1 MWTMLRALWAR
12 ILRLDE
18 RLTSFMHEYG
28 PALLRVS
35 LSLVFVWFGLLK
47 IVGHSPVAKLA
58 ENLVYGLDPETFVPL
73 LGLWEVA
80 IGVGLLVGRAMRIVL
95 ALFWLQMAGTF
106 LILLLRPDVAFQGGN
121 PLLLTLD
128 GEFVIKNL
136 VLISAGVVL
145 GGQLRT
151 KRFLQ
156 SSTAPVA

>member
-1 MWTMLRALWAR
+1 MYALPRLVWER

-18 RLTSFMHEYG
+18 RLTNLMRDHG
-28 PALLRVS
+28 PRLLRIS

-47 IVGHSPVAKLA
+47 LAGQSPVARLA
-58 ENLVYGLDPETFVPL
+58 ENLVYGVPPDTFILL

-80 IGVGLLVGRAMRIVL
+80 IGVGLLVGRALRVIL

-106 LILLLRPDVAFQGGN
+106 LILVLRPDVAFQGGN
-121 PLLLTLD
+121 PLLLTIE

-145 GGQLRT
+145 GGQLRA
-151 KRFLQ
+151 KRLEKAPAAT
-156 SSTAPVA
+156 TA